1 MTFLSYFKTHEK
13 NSTSADSQ
21 RIFAKENFLLLFPA
35 FLCKMKIWIFW
46 NFAKIVIR

>member
-1 MTFLSYFKTHEK
+1 MKLKSFQHCFTSSITFF
-13 NSTSADSQ
+13 
-21 RIFAKENFLLLFPA
+21 KENFLLLFPA